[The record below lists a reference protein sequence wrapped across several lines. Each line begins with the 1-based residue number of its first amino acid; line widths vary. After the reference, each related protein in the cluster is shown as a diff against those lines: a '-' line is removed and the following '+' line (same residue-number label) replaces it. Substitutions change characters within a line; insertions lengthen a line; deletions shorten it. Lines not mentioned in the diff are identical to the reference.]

1 MSQRIKWVKDQTLDE
16 EVIEERILEIQVKAK
31 GEKKN
36 QEMMKMIGRQK
47 KEMVI
52 PQELQI

>member
-1 MSQRIKWVKDQTLDE
+1 MPDE
-16 EVIEERILEIQVKAK
+16 EAIKERSESDK
-31 GEKKN
+31 KKN
-36 QEMMKMIGRQK
+36 QEMMKMMSRQK

>member
-1 MSQRIKWVKDQTLDE
+1 MPDE
-16 EVIEERILEIQVKAK
+16 EVIEERRLEIQAKVKK
-31 GEKKN
+31 WKKKN
-36 QEMMKMIGRQK
+36 QKMMKMMSRQK

>member
-1 MSQRIKWVKDQTLDE
+1 MPDG
-16 EVIEERILEIQVKAK
+16 EVIKERRLEIQVKVK
-31 GEKKN
+31 GKKKN
-36 QEMMKMIGRQK
+36 QEMMKMMSRQK